1 MKKLKVLMLGSMLA
15 AGICL
20 FAACGTANDDGTNN
34 RVEDT
39 TTTQGTMPG
48 NTQQTNPGTGN
59 NTNNGND
66 TNNTN
71 STNNGSVG
79 KDVENLG
86 EDVVNGVEDAGD
98 AVVDGVD
105 DAVDAVDPDANAN
118 TNQTN
123 NSNTTNR

>member
-1 MKKLKVLMLGSMLA
+1 MKKLKVLMLCSMLA

-20 FAACGTANDDGTNN
+20 FAACGSANDDGTNN
-34 RVEDT
+34 GMGDT
-39 TTTQGTMPG
+39 TTTQGTTPG
-48 NTQQTNPGTGN
+48 NVND
-59 NTNNGND
+59 TNNGTTTGND

-71 STNNGSVG
+71 ATDNGSVG

-86 EDVVNGVEDAGD
+86 EDVVDGVEDAGD

-118 TNQTN
+118 TNANTN
-123 NSNTTNR
+123 KTNR